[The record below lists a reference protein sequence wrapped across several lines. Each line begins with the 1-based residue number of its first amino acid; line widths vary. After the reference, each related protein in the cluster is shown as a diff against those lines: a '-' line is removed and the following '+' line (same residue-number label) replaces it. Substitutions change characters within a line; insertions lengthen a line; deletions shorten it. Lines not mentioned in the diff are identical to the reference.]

1 MTEKT
6 YTQSPWSLKELFD
19 SFEDPKIEET
29 YQYLSKNVEQ
39 FESYRNELSPEISAE
54 KFLEIIAKLEEGQK
68 LGYRLYGFAELSF
81 AANTQDQKAQ
91 IGISRVQQ
99 FLAEIENRT
108 LFFSLWWKALDD
120 DNAARLL
127 DASGDYRYF
136 LEQIRSMKPYTLS
149 EPEEKVINIKNVTGT
164 SAMDMLYDSITNR
177 YVFKVE
183 VDGETKE
190 MTRGELMTLVR
201 TADPDL
207 RAKAYQELYR
217 VYGEDAPI
225 LGQIYQNIVRDWKNE
240 NVGLRGYK
248 SPISVRNTVNDLPDE
263 VINTLLEV
271 ARKNIDIFHR
281 YF

>member
-39 FESYRNELSPEISAE
+39 FESYRSQLNPDISTE

-68 LGYRLYGFAELSF
+68 LGYRLYGFSSLSF

-120 DNAARLL
+120 QNAARLL

-149 EPEEKVINIKNVTGT
+149 EPEEKIINIKNVTGN

-183 VDGETKE
+183 VEGETKE
-190 MTRGELMTLVR
+190 MTRGELMSLVR
-201 TADPDL
+201 TSDPDL
-207 RAKAYQELYR
+207 RARAYQEL
-217 VYGEDAPI
+217 
-225 LGQIYQNIVRDWKNE
+225 
-240 NVGLRGYK
+240 
-248 SPISVRNTVNDLPDE
+248 
-263 VINTLLEV
+263 
-271 ARKNIDIFHR
+271 
-281 YF
+281 